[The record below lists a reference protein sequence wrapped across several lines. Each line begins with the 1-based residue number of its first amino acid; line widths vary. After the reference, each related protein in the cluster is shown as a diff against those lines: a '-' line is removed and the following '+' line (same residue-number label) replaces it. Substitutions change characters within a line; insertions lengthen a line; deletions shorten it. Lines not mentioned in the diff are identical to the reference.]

1 MVEKEIRHFSLEQIC
16 RSGQCF
22 RMENIEEHESTDSC
36 ESTGEHGNAGGHVY
50 RILAGDKYLKEKI

>member
-36 ESTGEHGNAGGHVY
+36 ENTGEHGMQVDMYTGFWQEIN
-50 RILAGDKYLKEKI
+50 I